1 MPVAIITIFVLCLFG
16 GLWVRPAAGPPP
28 PVSGLTRLL
37 IRTQEVQYGQYPA
50 IAVGGGQVQLGE
62 DRVDVLGHGAVAD
75 HERRRDVAVRPALGH
90 ERQHLPLPPGEPV
103 GRVGLAAQQ
112 QLCDHLPAP
121 AELRFQHE

>member
-1 MPVAIITIFVLCLFG
+1 MPAFVSQANGSTPAAQPPPTLLLVKRLTASMPQSRSEAATWTRDAG
-16 GLWVRPAAGPPP
+16 RDHHDLRPVPVRRSLVRPAAGPPP

-75 HERRRDVAVRPALGH
+75 HERRRDVAV
-90 ERQHLPLPPGEPV
+90 
-103 GRVGLAAQQ
+103 
-112 QLCDHLPAP
+112 
-121 AELRFQHE
+121 